1 MKTDLFI
8 RLIISAKTQ
17 HLYNLNGFSLFVHF
31 HNNIDYRKE
40 FLLFCR
46 CTVTSQWILCIIIIV
61 VTTIT
66 YIFITNRAS
75 LIAELVKNPPA
86 CRRPSSIPGLGLS
99 PGEGIG
105 YSFYYS
111 WASLVA
117 QLVKNL
123 PAMRRPGFNPWVGKI
138 PWRRERL
145 PTPVFLGFPCGS
157 AGKESACNAETWVQ
171 PLGWEGP
178 LEKGKATHSSVL
190 AWRIP
195 WALV

>member
-138 PWRRERL
+138 SWRRERL
-145 PTPVFLGFPCGS
+145 
-157 AGKESACNAETWVQ
+157 
-171 PLGWEGP
+171 
-178 LEKGKATHSSVL
+178 HSSVFWPGEFHGL
-190 AWRIP
+190 SVHGVAKSGTQLSNFHF
-195 WALV
+195 LVHHKWWPEKCLVVSGYLIIYVW